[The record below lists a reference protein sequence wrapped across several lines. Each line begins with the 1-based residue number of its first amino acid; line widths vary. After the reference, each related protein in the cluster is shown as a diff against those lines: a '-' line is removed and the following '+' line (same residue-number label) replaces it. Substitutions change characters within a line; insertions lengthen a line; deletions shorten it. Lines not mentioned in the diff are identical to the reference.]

1 MDIRK
6 EVILLETFYIDNLAD
21 EELLI
26 KKLTL
31 YLRKVKPNKRRIV
44 VQILT
49 EPVIQETHK

>member
-1 MDIRK
+1 MDIRN

-26 KKLTL
+26 RKLSH
-31 YLRKVKPNKRRIV
+31 YLSKVKPNKKRIV
-44 VQILT
+44 VQIIT